1 MRKAMYYGETRRR
14 EGLRALLSV
23 AAIAAGLVLSNI
35 ATSSTLY
42 LEAESGDVVGL
53 WQWVAPGETDQAS
66 TPLFE
71 IRRAADGHLEA
82 VVLVRSG
89 DRVREAD
96 VSYDAG
102 HLCMVTEHGASF
114 KGELSEDGSLIEGV
128 VQFEGTRS
136 TALLQRVE
144 HLKMRRAAG
153 RRAYAT

>member
-1 MRKAMYYGETRRR
+1 MRKAMYYDATRRR

-35 ATSSTLY
+35 AASSTLY

-53 WQWVAPGETDQAS
+53 WQWVEAGATSQS

-71 IRRAADGHLEA
+71 IRRSANGDLEA
-82 VVLVRSG
+82 MVLVRSG

-96 VSYDAG
+96 VSYDEG

-114 KGELSEDGSLIEGV
+114 TGELSKDGLLIEGV
-128 VQFEGTRS
+128 IQYEGSRS

-144 HLKMRRAAG
+144 HRKMRRAAG

>member
-1 MRKAMYYGETRRR
+1 MYYGATKRR

-42 LEAESGDVVGL
+42 LEAETVDVVGL
-53 WQWVAPGETDQAS
+53 WQWVTPGETGQAS

-71 IRRAADGHLEA
+71 IRRAADGDLEA
-82 VVLVRSG
+82 IVLVRSG

-102 HLCMVTEHGASF
+102 HLCMVTQHGASF
-114 KGELSEDGSLIEGV
+114 KGELSEDGSSIKGVLQYEGA
-128 VQFEGTRS
+128 RS
-136 TALLQRVE
+136 SALLQRVE
-144 HLKMRRAAG
+144 YRKMRRAAG

>member
-53 WQWVAPGETDQAS
+53 WQWVEPGENSQAR

-71 IRRAADGHLEA
+71 IRRSADGHLEA
-82 VVLVRSG
+82 MVLVRSG

-128 VQFEGTRS
+128 IQFEGARS

-144 HLKMRRAAG
+144 HRKMRRAAG

>member
-1 MRKAMYYGETRRR
+1 MYYGATKRR

-42 LEAESGDVVGL
+42 LETETVDVVGL
-53 WQWVAPGETDQAS
+53 WQWVAPGETGQAS

-71 IRRAADGHLEA
+71 IRRAADGDLEA
-82 VVLVRSG
+82 IVLVRSG

-102 HLCMVTEHGASF
+102 HLCMVTQHGASF
-114 KGELSEDGSLIEGV
+114 KGELSEDGSSIKGVLQYEGA
-128 VQFEGTRS
+128 RS
-136 TALLQRVE
+136 SALLQRVE
-144 HLKMRRAAG
+144 YRKMRRAAG